1 MSYELPSGAGET
13 RRIAGRDHKV
23 IIEGRKRA
31 AISSVEDVDSFN
43 ENEIIFLTSMGMMTV
58 LGEDLHIAKL
68 NLEEGQLVIEGSI
81 QSLDYADHEE
91 ERLKRKGVF
100 SRVFK

>member
-1 MSYELPSGAGET
+1 MSYELPGSGTEP
-13 RRIAGRDHKV
+13 RRIAGREHKV
-23 IIEGRKRA
+23 IIEGRRRT
-31 AISSVEDVDSFN
+31 AISAVEDVDSFN

-81 QSLDYADHEE
+81 QSLDYADHEGAHE
-91 ERLKRKGVF
+91 TQR
-100 SRVFK
+100 RVFARI

>member
-1 MSYELPSGAGET
+1 M
-13 RRIAGRDHKV
+13 
-23 IIEGRKRA
+23 
-31 AISSVEDVDSFN
+31 DSFN

-91 ERLKRKGVF
+91 ERMKHKGVF